1 MARRLAWSD
10 VRGGLV
16 AIVAIAVVAGAIMK
30 FARVGAL
37 HGDTIRVYAVV
48 GEARGILRG
57 SEVWLLGQKIGNVT
71 GIHFRSPATSDT
83 SSRLLLEMEVLDQY
97 RDAVHR
103 DAVAQIRSGG
113 TVIGAAVVYL
123 SPGSPGAPPLR
134 DRDTIR
140 AKPQADVEG
149 ATGQLGVV
157 TKEFPSIVAN
167 VKALREELG
176 STQGTAGAMLNDGED
191 RTAALRRLGAQV
203 SRVRRRV
210 TNGHGSLGA
219 ATSGEAGARASVVL
233 ARADSVRAL
242 LASTQT
248 SLGRFRRD
256 STLAAEVADIR
267 DEAAAARTA
276 LATSSGTAGRV
287 LHDSAVFDALADVH
301 REMAALVADLKKHPL
316 RYNPF

>member
-16 AIVAIAVVAGAIMK
+16 AMVAIVALAVATMK

-48 GEARGILRG
+48 GEARGILKG

-71 GIHFRSPATSDT
+71 GVHFRSPATSDT
-83 SSRLLLEMEVLDQY
+83 STRLVLEMEVLDQH
-97 RDAVHR
+97 REALRR

-123 SPGSPGAPPLR
+123 SPGTPGAPPLL

-140 AKPQADVEG
+140 AQPQADAEG
-149 ATGQLGVV
+149 GTAQLDAV
-157 TKEFPSIVAN
+157 TREFPNIVAN
-167 VKALREELG
+167 AKVLREELG
-176 STQGTAGAMLNDGED
+176 STQGTAGAMLNDGRE
-191 RTAALRRLGAQV
+191 RTAALQRLGAQL
-203 SRVRRRV
+203 SRLRRRV
-210 TNGHGSLGA
+210 TNGRGSVRA
-219 ATSGEAGARASVVL
+219 ATSGDAGARARLVL

-242 LASTQT
+242 MASPNT

-256 STLAAEVADIR
+256 STLAADVADIR
-267 DEAAAARTA
+267 DQAAAARTA